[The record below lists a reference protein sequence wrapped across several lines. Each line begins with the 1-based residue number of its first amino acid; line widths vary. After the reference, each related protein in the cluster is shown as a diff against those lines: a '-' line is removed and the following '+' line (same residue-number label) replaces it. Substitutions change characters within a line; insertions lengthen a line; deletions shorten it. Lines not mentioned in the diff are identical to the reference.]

1 MKTREIR
8 EKSIDELKIM
18 YDDLC
23 QKRQSMS
30 FKIANN
36 QNKNVR
42 ELRDIKKTIAKI
54 LTIIKEK
61 NQK

>member
-1 MKTREIR
+1 MKIREIR
-8 EKSIDELKIM
+8 EKSIDELKKM
-18 YDDLC
+18 YNDLC
-23 QKRQSMS
+23 QKRQEMN

-42 ELRDIKKTIAKI
+42 ESRDIKKTIAKI

-61 NQK
+61 EVK